1 MRTKKELCNG
11 LHQFLGLRSNLIA
24 VRMLRDESEI
34 PANAVRPLRDTG
46 HHLSG
51 IQSSQKTGTDHRHVA
66 SGQLVRGAGYRFWIY
81 RGTRVFS
88 DRSEPLSGIRQL
100 IGGG

>member
-46 HHLSG
+46 HHLSMC
-51 IQSSQKTGTDHRHVA
+51 QAFSLARRQ
-66 SGQLVRGAGYRFWIY
+66 GQTIAMLHQDNW
-81 RGTRVFS
+81 
-88 DRSEPLSGIRQL
+88 
-100 IGGG
+100 